1 MTVLLEHQHPHSHSD
16 MQCRKRCGVPGH
28 WRAFLQ
34 KSVLVRVLIAPEGR
48 FMCACRASLQRLGIQ
63 KTGLY
68 MQHWPGF
75 VTNGWCNDAF
85 VEGLGDCARQGLTQ
99 AVGVSNF
106 TADRVRRASSIL
118 EVRMLAVSHHVSLQG
133 PAVLR
138 GKGSCEINKDALM

>member
-1 MTVLLEHQHPHSHSD
+1 
-16 MQCRKRCGVPGH
+16 
-28 WRAFLQ
+28 
-34 KSVLVRVLIAPEGR
+34 
-48 FMCACRASLQRLGIQ
+48 MCHCRASLQRLGIQ

-118 EVRMLAVSHHVSLQG
+118 EVRMLAESQSCKS
-133 PAVLR
+133 P
-138 GKGSCEINKDALM
+138 GSCRSQRELLDAFM